1 MQKSK
6 LNCKICG
13 SKSSLS
19 NILSLPKVP
28 PSAQGFTKNKRKN
41 YITLNIFQCKSCGLV
56 QSNNKP
62 VKYYK
67 ETIRAAGFSKSM
79 VKFRKKQFNNF
90 VSKFNLKNKSV
101 VEIGAGN
108 GDYLSILKKYSK
120 KSVGIEYSKKNVLKC
135 KKNKLNV
142 YRGYISDKNFKVPG
156 GPYDGF
162 ICMSFM
168 EHSPNINNFLKG
180 ISKNLANEAYGIIEV
195 PNFDMILKKKLYTE
209 FIIDHLNYF
218 TKQSLTQTLNINGFE
233 VIEMN
238 SIWDGYILS
247 AIVKKRENY
256 KKLILKSVI
265 NKIQKDF
272 YKFKTKYK
280 NKNIAIWGAGH
291 QALTVI
297 SLAKINNKIKCI
309 IDSASFKQN
318 KYSPGDKIKI
328 IAPSEIKNEKINAI
342 IIMAAGYSD
351 EVYKFLKIKK
361 FKGQIAILRHDKLQ
375 FK

>member
-1 MQKSK
+1 MQK
-6 LNCKICG
+6 
-13 SKSSLS
+13 
-19 NILSLPKVP
+19 
-28 PSAQGFTKNKRKN
+28 
-41 YITLNIFQCKSCGLV
+41 
-56 QSNNKP
+56 
-62 VKYYK
+62 
-67 ETIRAAGFSKSM
+67 
-79 VKFRKKQFNNF
+79 
-90 VSKFNLKNKSV
+90 
-101 VEIGAGN
+101 
-108 GDYLSILKKYSK
+108 
-120 KSVGIEYSKKNVLKC
+120 
-135 KKNKLNV
+135 
-142 YRGYISDKNFKVPG
+142 
-156 GPYDGF
+156 
-162 ICMSFM
+162 
-168 EHSPNINNFLKG
+168 
-180 ISKNLANEAYGIIEV
+180 
-195 PNFDMILKKKLYTE
+195 
-209 FIIDHLNYF
+209 
-218 TKQSLTQTLNINGFE
+218 KQSLTQTLNINGFE

-272 YKFKTKYK
+272 YKFKTKLK